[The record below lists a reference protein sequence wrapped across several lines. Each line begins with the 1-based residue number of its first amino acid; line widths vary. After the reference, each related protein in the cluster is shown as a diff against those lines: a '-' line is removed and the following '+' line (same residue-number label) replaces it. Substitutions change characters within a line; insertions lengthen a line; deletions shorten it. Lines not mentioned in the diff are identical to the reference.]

1 MSMRAAGR
9 LQWIGIAALTP
20 AFVLASLASG
30 AAIASDVER
39 QIPVIRAT
47 AGSGMTLEISREG
60 TRQTATPFFTLNDAT
75 VQRVEKR
82 IGKMFDRLA
91 AKEIPPEVAT
101 PKSLSLIGLTG
112 TPREDS
118 TSTETTLSSLPPVPG
133 EITVRSV
140 KRFLKGLRASR
151 KEKPAPAVAVAVPE
165 QRPGMAVTS
174 RR

>member
-1 MSMRAAGR
+1 MMMRAAGR
-9 LQWIGIAALTP
+9 VQRIGIAALTL
-20 AFVLASLASG
+20 AFVLALLSCG
-30 AAIASDVER
+30 AAVASDVER
-39 QIPVIRAT
+39 QIQVIRSS

-60 TRQTATPFFTLNDAT
+60 TRQTATPFLTMNDPD

-82 IGKMFDRLA
+82 IGKMADRFA
-91 AKEIPPEVAT
+91 AKGISPGAAT
-101 PKSLSLIGLTG
+101 PEPLSLVCLPG

-118 TSTETTLSSLPPVPG
+118 TSKETILSSLPPVPG

-151 KEKPAPAVAVAVPE
+151 KKKPAPAVAVAVPE
-165 QRPGMAVTS
+165 QRHGMAVTS

>member
-1 MSMRAAGR
+1 MMMRTDGR
-9 LQWIGIAALTP
+9 VQWIGIAAFSSV
-20 AFVLASLASG
+20 FVLASLAGG
-30 AAIASDVER
+30 AAMASDVER
-39 QIPVIRAT
+39 QIPVIRSP

-60 TRQTATPFFTLNDAT
+60 TRQTATPFFTLNDPD

-82 IGKMFDRLA
+82 IGKMVDRLA
-91 AKEIPPEVAT
+91 TKEISTEAAT
-101 PKSLSLIGLTG
+101 PESLSLIGMTG

-118 TSTETTLSSLPPVPG
+118 TRSETILSSLPPVPG

-151 KEKPAPAVAVAVPE
+151 KKKPAPAVAVAVPE
-165 QRPGMAVTS
+165 RRLEMAVTS

>member
-1 MSMRAAGR
+1 MMMRTAGR
-9 LQWIGIAALTP
+9 VPWIGIAAFSS

-30 AAIASDVER
+30 GAMASDIER
-39 QIPVIRAT
+39 QIPVIRST

-60 TRQTATPFFTLNDAT
+60 TRQTATPFLTLNDPD

-82 IGKMFDRLA
+82 IGKMADRLA
-91 AKEIPPEVAT
+91 AKEISPRAAT
-101 PKSLSLIGLTG
+101 PEPLSLAG

-118 TSTETTLSSLPPVPG
+118 TRSETILSSLPPVPG

-151 KEKPAPAVAVAVPE
+151 KKKPAPAVAVAVPE
-165 QRPGMAVTS
+165 QRHGMAVTS

>member
-1 MSMRAAGR
+1 MMMRAAGR
-9 LQWIGIAALTP
+9 VPWIGIAALTR
-20 AFVLASLASG
+20 AFVLASLAGG
-30 AAIASDVER
+30 AAMASDVER
-39 QIPVIRAT
+39 QIPVIRST

-60 TRQTATPFFTLNDAT
+60 TRQTATPFLTLNDPD

-82 IGKMFDRLA
+82 IGKMVDRLA
-91 AKEIPPEVAT
+91 AKEISTEAAT
-101 PKSLSLIGLTG
+101 PEPLSLPG

-118 TSTETTLSSLPPVPG
+118 TRSETIISSLPPVPG

-151 KEKPAPAVAVAVPE
+151 KKKPAPAVAVAVQE
-165 QRPGMAVTS
+165 QRHGMAVNS

>member
-1 MSMRAAGR
+1 MMMRAAGR
-9 LQWIGIAALTP
+9 VQWIGFAALTQ

-30 AAIASDVER
+30 AAMASDIER

-60 TRQTATPFFTLNDAT
+60 TRQTATPFFTLNEPT

-82 IGKMFDRLA
+82 IGKMVDRLA
-91 AKEIPPEVAT
+91 AKEISPEAAT
-101 PKSLSLIGLTG
+101 PKPLSLIGLTG

-118 TSTETTLSSLPPVPG
+118 TSTETILSSLPPVPG

-140 KRFLKGLRASR
+140 TRFLKGLRASR
-151 KEKPAPAVAVAVPE
+151 KEKTAPAVAVAVPE
-165 QRPGMAVTS
+165 HRLGMAVNS

>member
-1 MSMRAAGR
+1 MMMRAAGR
-9 LQWIGIAALTP
+9 VPWIGIAAFSS

-30 AAIASDVER
+30 AAMASDVER
-39 QIPVIRAT
+39 QIPVIRST

-60 TRQTATPFFTLNDAT
+60 TRQTATPFLTLNDPD

-82 IGKMFDRLA
+82 IGKMADRLA
-91 AKEIPPEVAT
+91 AKEISTEAAT
-101 PKSLSLIGLTG
+101 PEPLSLIG

-118 TSTETTLSSLPPVPG
+118 TRSETILSSLPPVPR

-151 KEKPAPAVAVAVPE
+151 KKKPAPAVAVAVPE
-165 QRPGMAVTS
+165 QRHGMAVTS